1 MRASPTTDLL
11 CSLLA
16 TQANS
21 LKVPSS
27 LWAHLLPH
35 NWIAHLLSHRIKIK
49 LERLVQAH
57 LASTLMLKGL
67 YADVCAKNAPPEW
80 TNDSDLDAIIQ
91 TLHDTE
97 AHLLKVRA
105 AYLDISTHVTRDS
118 PLRHALVTL
127 VASNADTFEITQ
139 ALRWELMELQA
150 DADIQAGRTHT
161 FTSINDAIAFL
172 Q

>member
-1 MRASPTTDLL
+1 MRATPTPALL

-21 LKVPSS
+21 LKVPSR

-35 NWIAHLLSHRIKIK
+35 SWVQHLLRHGIKIK
-49 LERLVQAH
+49 LERLVKAH

-67 YADVCAKNAPPEW
+67 YADVCAKTAPPEW
-80 TNDSDLDAIIQ
+80 TNDSALDTIIQ
-91 TLHDTE
+91 TLQDTE

-105 AYLDISTHVTRDS
+105 AYLDINTHVTRDA
-118 PLRHALVTL
+118 PLRHTLATL
-127 VASNADTFEITQ
+127 VASNADAFEITQ